1 MLETPFQ
8 LGTLTLA
15 NRGILAPLAGVSDV
29 PFRRICQELGAGLTY
44 VEMLSAVALL
54 IRNRRTVEMLARHES
69 ESVLGVQVTGPD
81 PERVHAAVTVLDRAG
96 FDAIDL
102 NMGCPVRKV
111 VGSGLGSALLKDTGR
126 LEQIVAA
133 ARAATK
139 RPLSVKIRLGFTPDT
154 INVEANAAAIARAGA
169 DMITI
174 HGRTRE
180 DTYAVRVS
188 MPGIAAG
195 IAAARAVNP
204 RIVTVGNGD
213 LMAVADA
220 VRMREAT
227 GCDAVMV
234 SRGALGNPWIF
245 RALAGKG
252 DEDPTVEEWAAVVDR
267 HLDYHAAHY
276 GESQLSARL
285 TRKHLLWYAS
295 GFPHVNRLRL
305 ACNSVD
311 SIDDARRVI
320 SDFAKQLPP
329 DLRRGEDR
337 PRDAGAAADPKFQ
350 MDRELD
356 RGVGCE
362 ELSNEP
368 TRAT

>member
-1 MLETPFQ
+1 MLSTPLQ
-8 LGTLTLA
+8 LGALTLP
-15 NRGILAPLAGVSDV
+15 NRALLAPLAGVSDV

-54 IRNRRTVEMLARHES
+54 IRNRRTVEMLARHVS
-69 ESVLGVQVTGPD
+69 EHTLGVQVTGPD
-81 PERVHAAVTVLDRAG
+81 PDRVHAAVTVLDQAG
-96 FDAIDL
+96 FDTIDL

-111 VGSGLGSALLKDTGR
+111 VGSGLGSALLKDTAR
-126 LEQIVAA
+126 LEQIVVA

-139 RPLSVKIRLGFTPDT
+139 RPLSVKIRLGFTGDT

-188 MPGIAAG
+188 LPGIATG
-195 IAAARAVNP
+195 IAAARAVNS
-204 RIVTVGNGD
+204 RIVAIGNGD
-213 LMAVADA
+213 VMSASDA
-220 VRMREAT
+220 EAMRIAT
-227 GCDAVMV
+227 GCDGVMV

-245 RALAGKG
+245 RALAGQG
-252 DEDPTVEEWAAVVDR
+252 PEDPTVAEWEATVLR

-276 GESQLSARL
+276 GDTELAARL

-295 GFPHVNRLRL
+295 GFPHVHRLREV
-305 ACNSVD
+305 CNQVSSLD
-311 SIDDARRVI
+311 EARRVV
-320 SDFAKQLPP
+320 SEFARTLPS

-337 PRDAGAAADPKFQ
+337 PRESLASADPKFQ

-356 RGVGCE
+356 RGVGIAE
-362 ELSNEP
+362 NS
-368 TRAT
+368 